1 MILVWLIVIPLS
13 GGLLSWAV
21 GRHSDAWPRW
31 ISLITMV
38 VELILAVALWIT
50 HPVATNLFNNGLW
63 LVEFRAAWFPQFGI
77 SFHLAMDGISL
88 LLIVLTALLG
98 IMAVLSSWSEI
109 GEKVGFFHFN
119 LLFTLAGIAG
129 VFLSL
134 DLFLFYFFWE
144 LMLLPMYFLIMLW
157 GHERRMY
164 AALKFFIFTQ
174 LGGLFM
180 LMAILGL
187 VVIHSRITGNLSFDY
202 MDLLGTSMN
211 PGSAMLLLAGFLAA
225 FLVKLPAVPVHTW
238 LPDAHTE
245 APTAGSVVLA
255 GLLLKTGAYGLIRFV
270 VPLFPDAFLQ
280 LAPWGMALG
289 VIGIIY
295 GAVLAFAQTD
305 LKRLIAYTSI
315 SHMGFV
321 LIGVSAGGEI
331 ALQGVMIQIICHGV
345 STGALFML
353 AGALQERMH
362 TRDLARMGG
371 LWSRVPR
378 MGGVGLFFAL
388 ASLGLPGLGNFIAEF
403 LILLGVSK
411 VSMAA
416 AAFAAIGFIMATVYS
431 LWMVWR
437 TFFGEQRE
445 TWNIP
450 DYSARE
456 MIPMAV
462 LIVVIVW
469 IGLFP
474 QTVIDTA
481 RSGLVNI
488 ERTLQRTS
496 ASTSHINGAWN
507 GCDTKVPLFCKE
519 GTGEIYIRNEGLKSP
534 LTPLCQRGEPDKE
547 NLSFYNSG
555 VTERKARHDRP

>member
-1 MILVWLIVIPLS
+1 VVCHGYSYRRNHLHRDGDPVMILVWLILIPLS
-13 GGLLSWAV
+13 GGLLSWAA

-31 ISLITMV
+31 ISLATMV
-38 VELILAVALWIT
+38 VEFIIAVVLWSGYMSSPGT
-50 HPVATNLFNNGLW
+50 TGPGMWF
-63 LVEFRAAWFPQFGI
+63 VEMRAAWIPRFGI
-77 SFHLAMDGISL
+77 SFHLAIDGISL

-109 GEKVGFFHFN
+109 GQRVGFFQFN
-119 LLFTLAGIAG
+119 LLFTLAGITG

-144 LMLLPMYFLIMLW
+144 LMLLPMYFLIALW

-164 AALKFFIFTQ
+164 ASLKFFIFTQ

-187 VVIHSRITGNLSFDY
+187 VVIHSRTTGTVSFDY

-211 PGSAMLLLAGFLAA
+211 PGSSMLLLAGFLAA
-225 FLVKLPAVPVHTW
+225 FLVKLPAIPVHTW

-255 GLLLKTGAYGLIRFV
+255 GLLLKTGAYGLIRFA
-270 VPLFPDAFLQ
+270 VPLFPDASLQ

-289 VIGIIY
+289 VMGIIY

-321 LIGVSAGGEI
+321 LMGVSAGSEI

-353 AGALQERMH
+353 AGSLQERMH

-371 LWSRVPR
+371 LWAKVPR
-378 MGGVGLFFAL
+378 MGGIGLFFAL
-388 ASLGLPGLGNFIAEF
+388 ASLGLPGLGNFIGEF
-403 LILLGVSK
+403 LVLLGVYK

-416 AAFAAIGFIMATVYS
+416 AAFAATGFIMSTVYS

-437 TFFGEQRE
+437 IFFGEQRE

-450 DYSARE
+450 DYAARE
-456 MIPMAV
+456 MVPMAV
-462 LIVVIVW
+462 LIAAIVW
-469 IGLFP
+469 IGIFP

-481 RSGLVNI
+481 RSGLMNI
-488 ERTLQRTS
+488 ERMLNRS
-496 ASTSHINGAWN
+496 SVSSNHIHAGQNGRN
-507 GCDTKVPLFCKE
+507 SGVPLFHKDGVSE
-519 GTGEIYIRNEGLKSP
+519 
-534 LTPLCQRGEPDKE
+534 KE
-547 NLSFYNSG
+547 NPS
-555 VTERKARHDRP
+555 

>member
-1 MILVWLIVIPLS
+1 MAEPRRNHLHRDGDPVMILVWLITHTPFRRPPFLGLQEGTVTPGRDGSRLS
-13 GGLLSWAV
+13 MMVAESHHWRGSV
-21 GRHSDAWPRW
+21 GRVYRRPRHRSGPGMW
-31 ISLITMV
+31 F
-38 VELILAVALWIT
+38 VEV
-50 HPVATNLFNNGLW
+50 
-63 LVEFRAAWFPQFGI
+63 RAAWIPQLGI

-88 LLIVLTALLG
+88 LLIVLTSLLG

-109 GEKVGFFHFN
+109 GQRVGFFHFN
-119 LLFTLAGIAG
+119 LLFTLAGITG

-144 LMLLPMYFLIMLW
+144 LMLLPMYFLIALW
-157 GHERRMY
+157 GHEQRMY
-164 AALKFFIFTQ
+164 ASLKFFIFTQ

-187 VVIHSRITGNLSFDY
+187 VVIHSHTTGTLSFDY

-211 PGSAMLLLAGFLAA
+211 PGSAMLLFAGFLAA
-225 FLVKLPAVPVHTW
+225 FLVKLPAIPVHTW

-270 VPLFPDAFLQ
+270 VPLFPDASLQ

-289 VIGIIY
+289 VLGIIY

-321 LIGVSAGGEI
+321 LMGVSAGDEI

-371 LWSRVPR
+371 LWSKVPR
-378 MGGVGLFFAL
+378 MGVVGLFFAL

-411 VSMAA
+411 VSMVM
-416 AAFAAIGFIMATVYS
+416 AAFAAIGFIMSTVYS

-437 TFFGEQRE
+437 IFFGEQPE
-445 TWNIP
+445 TWSIS
-450 DYSARE
+450 DYTARE

-481 RSGLVNI
+481 RSGLINI
-488 ERTLQRTS
+488 ERTLQRES
-496 ASTSHINGAWN
+496 VSTNHINVVWN
-507 GCDTKVPLFCKE
+507 GHNRGVPLFYKK
-519 GTGEIYIRNEGLKSP
+519 GL
-534 LTPLCQRGEPDKE
+534 GKE
-547 NLSFYNSG
+547 NSS
-555 VTERKARHDRP
+555 

>member
-1 MILVWLIVIPLS
+1 MILVWLILIPLS
-13 GGLLSWAV
+13 GGLLSWAA

-31 ISLITMV
+31 ISLTMMV
-38 VELILAVALWIT
+38 AELIIAVVLWGGYIGGPGT
-50 HPVATNLFNNGLW
+50 TGPGMWF
-63 LVEFRAAWFPQFGI
+63 VEVRAAWIPQLGI

-88 LLIVLTALLG
+88 LLIVLTSLLG

-109 GEKVGFFHFN
+109 GQRVGFFHFN
-119 LLFTLAGIAG
+119 LLFTLAGITG

-144 LMLLPMYFLIMLW
+144 LMLLPMYFLIALW
-157 GHERRMY
+157 GHEQRMY
-164 AALKFFIFTQ
+164 ASLKFFIFTQ

-187 VVIHSRITGNLSFDY
+187 VVIHSHTTGTLSFDY

-211 PGSAMLLLAGFLAA
+211 PGSAMLLFAGFLAA
-225 FLVKLPAVPVHTW
+225 FLVKLPAIPVHTW

-270 VPLFPDAFLQ
+270 VPLFPDASLQ

-289 VIGIIY
+289 VLGIIY

-321 LIGVSAGGEI
+321 LMGVSAGDEI

-371 LWSRVPR
+371 LWSKVPR
-378 MGGVGLFFAL
+378 MGVVGLFFAL

-411 VSMAA
+411 VSMVM
-416 AAFAAIGFIMATVYS
+416 AAFAAIGFIMSTVYS

-437 TFFGEQRE
+437 IFFGEQPE
-445 TWNIP
+445 TWSIS
-450 DYSARE
+450 DYTARE

-481 RSGLVNI
+481 RSGLINI
-488 ERTLQRTS
+488 ERTLQRES
-496 ASTSHINGAWN
+496 VSTNHINVVWN
-507 GCDTKVPLFCKE
+507 GHNRGVPLFYKK
-519 GTGEIYIRNEGLKSP
+519 GL
-534 LTPLCQRGEPDKE
+534 GKE
-547 NLSFYNSG
+547 NSS
-555 VTERKARHDRP
+555 